1 MVKIGFICEG
11 DTESILLSSQYFKNL
26 LISRNLELIDKPI
39 NVKGNGNLLPHNIV
53 NYTNILKEK
62 GAEKI
67 FILADLEKDSCV
79 TKTKERIQPNSE
91 IHILVVSKKMIESW
105 LISDTETFKKVL
117 KITKKTRFIYN
128 INSET
133 IDNPKKEI
141 KSLLKKYRPNLKGI
155 NEKMIIQLFLENNF
169 SLERAS
175 QNIFLCKNNSL
186 EYFFKKLETI
196 KT

>member
-11 DTESILLSSQYFKNL
+11 DTEAIFLSSQYFKNL
-26 LISRNLELIDKPI
+26 LISKNIELIDKPI
-39 NVKGNGNLLPHNIV
+39 NVKGNGNLLPHNIE
-53 NYTNILKEK
+53 NYTKILLEK

-67 FILADLEKDSCV
+67 FILADLENDGCV
-79 TKTKERIQPNSE
+79 TKTKERIKPNTD
-91 IHILVVSKKMIESW
+91 IHILIISKKMIESW
-105 LISDTETFKKVL
+105 LLSDFETLKKVL
-117 KITKKTRFIYN
+117 KITKKSKFIYN
-128 INSET
+128 INTET
-133 IDNPKKEI
+133 LDNPKKEI

-175 QNIFLCKNNSL
+175 QNIFLNKNNSL
-186 EYFFKKLETI
+186 EYFIKKTETI